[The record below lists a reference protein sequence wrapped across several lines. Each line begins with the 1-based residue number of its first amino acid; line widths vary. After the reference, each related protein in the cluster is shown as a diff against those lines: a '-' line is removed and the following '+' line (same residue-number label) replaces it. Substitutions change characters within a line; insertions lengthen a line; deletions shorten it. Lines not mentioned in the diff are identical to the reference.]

1 MLVCRLTG
9 KEALSSPT
17 FLPSSSSSWGGLEL
31 LRGPWCQD
39 SAPHLR
45 ERGWLSRISQQDGS
59 WQPPQASQ
67 PWTALRPSQES
78 LPPPQA
84 PECQNSVDF
93 DSTCY
98 PKVSTAQEG
107 GGSSPLPSLA
117 LSLTCKMKTIISTP
131 HTSKGL
137 CTGLFE
143 ITENFKTMEFPP

>member
-1 MLVCRLTG
+1 MSRPAGDAPFGADRWKGGRMLVCRLTG

-107 GGSSPLPSLA
+107 GVLPSPLPCP
-117 LSLTCKMKTIISTP
+117 LSHSAV
-131 HTSKGL
+131 SRRV
-137 CTGLFE
+137 
-143 ITENFKTMEFPP
+143 